1 MDILLH
7 LAAAALYVLL
17 GVHFW
22 RALNS
27 VRGGDGRAVE
37 RIACLVP
44 LALHA
49 VVLSQSLFREG
60 GLHFGLGVAL
70 SLMCW
75 LAVLVYWLESWWTRL
90 PALQMAV
97 MPLAALAV
105 LSPLALPA
113 SHEVTAHSRLFA
125 AHFLVA
131 MLAYALATLAA
142 LHAVLMAVVEKR
154 LHEGRFTR
162 LLEGVPPLLTMETLL
177 FRLLG
182 VAFALLTLTVG
193 SGVLFSEELF
203 GRALRFDHKTVFA
216 IASWVIFGVLL
227 AGRRLRGWRG
237 RTALRWTLAGF
248 VMLLLAYVGTQFVL
262 SVILGRA

>member
-1 MDILLH
+1 MNILLH

-22 RALNS
+22 RALKAG
-27 VRGGDGRAVE
+27 RAADGKAVE

-44 LALHA
+44 IVLHA
-49 VVLSQSLFREG
+49 VVLYQSLFREG

-90 PALQMAV
+90 PALQMVV

-131 MLAYALATLAA
+131 MLATLAA

-193 SGVLFSEELF
+193 SGVLFSEEVF
-203 GRALRFDHKTVFA
+203 GRALHFDHKTVFA

-227 AGRRLRGWRG
+227 VGRRLRGWRG

-262 SVILGRA
+262 SVILGRP